1 MSARGGVK
9 GHLADLTAQIMGAD
23 ADAADVATTA
33 SPRVRGSGAIGAPNE
48 LAQFSVGYQ
57 ELERKV
63 EVLEGQ
69 KGRAIRVRMDLC
81 DEGPHHT
88 MPVDPERV
96 EKLKL
101 NIKENGQSSPALLR
115 RKTDGRFEILAGRHR
130 KVAMTEL
137 GEQEWD
143 AVLKDVDDDQAE
155 RLTFYDNLLAPNLT
169 DYARF
174 MGFSRRKQ
182 SRGLTDQQLA
192 DESGVS
198 RTTIVRLMSFQNLPG
213 RALKAI
219 AGMPTKVAALV
230 SGNFVMDLAKLVPK
244 HATRVD
250 EAMEQ
255 LAVGTMAISDVL
267 KWVENSQPAKAAPP
281 QINPHIVRLGKTT
294 FAKVSRKEGRVII
307 DFADKE
313 QAEALEKAFI
323 ALLDEQV
330 RKLTSKGE
338 KSLRK

>member
-9 GHLADLTAQIMGAD
+9 GHLADLTAQIMGAG
-23 ADAADVATTA
+23 ADAADAIATP
-33 SPRVRGSGAIGAPNE
+33 PRVRGSGSVGAPNE

-63 EVLEGQ
+63 EMLEGQ
-69 KGRAIRVRMDLC
+69 QGKPIRVRMDLC

-88 MPVDPERV
+88 MPIDPERV
-96 EKLKL
+96 EKLKP
-101 NIKENGQSSPALLR
+101 NIKKIGQTSPALLR
-115 RKTDGRFEILAGRHR
+115 RKPDGRFEILAGRHR
-130 KVAMTEL
+130 KVALTEL
-137 GEQEWD
+137 GEEEWD
-143 AVLKDVDDDQAE
+143 AVLKDVDDDKAE

-182 SRGLTDQQLA
+182 SKGLTDQQLA

-198 RTTIVRLMSFQNLPG
+198 RPTIVRLMSFQNLPE

-219 AGMPTKVAALV
+219 AGMPSKAAALV
-230 SGNFVMDLAKLVPK
+230 SGNFVMDLVKLVPK
-244 HATRVD
+244 NANRVC

-255 LAVGTMAISDVL
+255 VAAGTLAVSDVMR
-267 KWVENSQPAKAAPP
+267 WVENSQPSKAPGTRVE
-281 QINPHIVRLGKTT
+281 PHVVRLGKAT
-294 FAKVSRKEGRVII
+294 FAKVSRKEGRVVI

-313 QAEALEKAFI
+313 QAGPLEKAI
-323 ALLDEQV
+323 ISLINETA
-330 RKLTSKGE
+330 RKLAPKAE
-338 KSLRK
+338 KPPRN

>member
-9 GHLADLTAQIMGAD
+9 GHLADLTAQIMGTDTDEA
-23 ADAADVATTA
+23 VVTT
-33 SPRVRGSGAIGAPNE
+33 PRVRGSGAVGAPNE

-63 EVLEGQ
+63 EMLEEQ
-69 KGRAIRVRMDLC
+69 KGKPIRVRMDLC

-88 MPVDPERV
+88 MPIDPERV
-96 EKLKL
+96 EKLKP

-115 RKTDGRFEILAGRHR
+115 RKPDGRFEILAGRHR

-137 GEQEWD
+137 GEEEWD

-182 SRGLTDQQLA
+182 SKGLTDQQLA

-198 RTTIVRLMSFQNLPG
+198 RPTIVRLMSFQNLPE

-219 AGMPTKVAALV
+219 AGMPTKAAVLV
-230 SGNFVMDLAKLVPK
+230 SGNFVMDLGKLVPK
-244 HATRVD
+244 YANRVC

-255 LAVGTMAISDVL
+255 VAAGALAVSDVMR
-267 KWVENSQPAKAAPP
+267 WVENSQPSKAPRMRVE
-281 QINPHIVRLGKTT
+281 PHVVRLGKAT
-294 FAKVSRKEGRVII
+294 FAKVSRKEGRVVI

-313 QAEALEKAFI
+313 QAGPLEKAI
-323 ALLDEQV
+323 VALINDHA
-330 RKLTSKGE
+330 RKLAPKSE
-338 KSLRK
+338 KPARK